1 MLKNLNIAII
11 VGFLSLTGCAR
22 EIDVT
27 TSENKPIVTI
37 PPRPREI
44 QTAPVSVSV
53 ITKQNI
59 NDLTAEIA
67 KNPTSVFIVLL
78 PQDYESLVNNIGELR
93 RYLTQQTTII
103 EYYETTIK
111 SLSKQQEKK

>member
-1 MLKNLNIAII
+1 MAII
-11 VGFLSLTGCAR
+11 LGCLSLAACTR
-22 EIDVT
+22 EIEIT
-27 TSENKPIVTI
+27 TSENKPIIAT

-44 QTAPVSVSV
+44 QVSPVSVSV

-59 NDLTAEIA
+59 TDLTTEIS

-78 PQDYESLVNNIGELR
+78 PQDYEVLVNNIGELR

-111 SLSKQQEKK
+111 SLSKQQETK